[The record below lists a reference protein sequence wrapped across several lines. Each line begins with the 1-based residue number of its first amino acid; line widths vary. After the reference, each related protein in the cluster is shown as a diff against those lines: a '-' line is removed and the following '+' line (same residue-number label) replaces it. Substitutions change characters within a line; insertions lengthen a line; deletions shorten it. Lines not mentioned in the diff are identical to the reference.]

1 MGWDLCSWQ
10 TASLCPAPGC
20 HDQRQRRVGT
30 LDIYFNI
37 AMDEYEYLH
46 YISNIS
52 TPGFSGH
59 NVDGGL
65 PLPDVAC
72 LSRDQDTA
80 ALDLGLS
87 KELDALFQNFL
98 SVETLTEFKL

>member
-1 MGWDLCSWQ
+1 MNIYIN
-10 TASLCPAPGC
+10 TTTPAG
-20 HDQRQRRVGT
+20 R
-30 LDIYFNI
+30 
-37 AMDEYEYLH
+37 
-46 YISNIS
+46 
-52 TPGFSGH
+52 PGFSGH

>member
-1 MGWDLCSWQ
+1 M
-10 TASLCPAPGC
+10 
-20 HDQRQRRVGT
+20 
-30 LDIYFNI
+30 NI
-37 AMDEYEYLH
+37 YEYLH

-52 TPGFSGH
+52 RPGFSGH

-87 KELDALFQNFL
+87 KELDALLQNFL
-98 SVETLTEFKL
+98 SVETLTEFKLWKFYIPGHPLQYIYLLSILHLPAEKI